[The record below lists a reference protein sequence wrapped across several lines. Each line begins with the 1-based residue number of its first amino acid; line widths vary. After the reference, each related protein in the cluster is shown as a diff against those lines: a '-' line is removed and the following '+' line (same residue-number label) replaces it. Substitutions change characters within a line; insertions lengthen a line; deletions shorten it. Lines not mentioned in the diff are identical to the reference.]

1 MIQPANV
8 AATPDPRGGSILLSW
23 TNPAIPGF
31 SGTRVLRRELAFP
44 EIPGDIGTSHEILND
59 TTTPAGESAQFLD
72 SALKSETVYYYA
84 IVSYDIAAQTYPA
97 FTSAMSTAPY
107 QTGAYLYQ
115 NLPGIYQS
123 YDTALPPPS
132 PAMDPAD
139 YTKGQLQRF
148 LEMFGLEF
156 DVLRS
161 FAAGMRSFFDS
172 DRVDGALLPLF
183 ADWIG
188 WQTDYTLNLPQ
199 RRNQIRYAPHYF
211 ATAGIAANLRA
222 TINRLTTW
230 DTRIK
235 ELSHNIF
242 LSNIAEQ
249 LTIWEQERQGG
260 VWQPEQVVTLDLAYE
275 GRPSAGL
282 SPDGRR
288 WLFYHAR
295 ASAPTAINPAVTAEA
310 RDRFHLRYKVFEQGA
325 WLPARPITQT
335 VPLPGISNTNRAP
348 AAVLRSDGTFWLF
361 WSSVDAS
368 GAFSRLRVQRISAG
382 RSAWSARI
390 AGTATEP
397 FPLADGD
404 VFQITIGGAP
414 GLVRQVTFRAE
425 QFADIAHATALEVV
439 NVLRGELPGVQV
451 SATAA
456 GSIRI
461 ASATAGSASVLA
473 VPASAGATKL
483 GLASPPPGS
492 DAISAKLTGS
502 VAGPFALAAGD
513 TLWLTLDSDVPRIV
527 TFASSAFLNIAAA
540 TADEVVAAIN
550 AVIPGAAS
558 NQAGKIE
565 IDSAISG
572 ADSMVSIDLG
582 LSTAA
587 PKLGLGQ
594 APPVPPAGAD
604 ETEPTAFEDP
614 AGNLWL
620 FWSSRRG
627 GTWAIWYSA
636 LSAAGWGNP
645 KQLTSGPLPDREPAA
660 VIDSGSGRIWVFW
673 SRKKANGLWNI
684 FSRTTTVLDFNAQ
697 TGASWAEA
705 EFTPAPA
712 DFDNREAAAVVTSA
726 GNLEVYFTSDRT
738 DGWNIWSRPIAG
750 TVQGADS
757 AVTSGQFTRRAPVP
771 LLVAPGSVH
780 LWFRNNETIEYES
793 SLYPSARTVDGR
805 YAGSTTAD
813 TRNPTRL
820 SFRGNIQDIQHYTY
834 EAPLADPQLESA
846 RLYSRDTIGVF
857 LTPDTQDE
865 QLIIRSRTL
874 IGNVLKNFLPIQT
887 RVVFVIDQAYTEYV
901 YSYDAPAGTPDQTIG
916 ERMIDDIISEVAP
929 AFADAVTDTVNFKF
943 LKTWTPA
950 VNSGALLDSTV
961 LPPDLSFRLL
971 LANVN
976 EGP

>member
-1 MIQPANV
+1 VIQPANV
-8 AATPDPRGGSILLSW
+8 AATPDPRGGSILLTW
-23 TNPAIPGF
+23 TNPVVPGF

-44 EIPGDIGTSHEILND
+44 EVPGDIGTSHEILND
-59 TTTPAGESAQFLD
+59 TTTPEGQPAQFLD

-84 IVSYDIAAQTYPA
+84 VVSYDLSAQTYTA
-97 FTSAMSTAPY
+97 FTTAMSTAPY

-148 LEMFGLEF
+148 LELFGLEF

-161 FAAGMRSFFDS
+161 FAAGMRAFFDS

-183 ADWIG
+183 GDWIG

-222 TINRLTTW
+222 TVNRLTTW

-242 LSNIAEQ
+242 LSNIPEQ
-249 LTIWEQERQGG
+249 LTLWEQERQGAA
-260 VWQPEQVVTLDLAYE
+260 WQPEQLVSLDLAYE
-275 GRPSAGL
+275 GRPSACL

-295 ASAPTAINPAVTAEA
+295 ASAPTTTKTAVTAEA

-325 WLPARPITQT
+325 WLPARPLTQT
-335 VPLPGISNTNRAP
+335 MPLPGIADTNRAP
-348 AAVLRSDGTFWLF
+348 AAVLRSDGTFWVF

-390 AGTATEP
+390 AGTTTAP

-404 VFQITIGGAP
+404 TFQITIGAAP
-414 GLVRQVTFRAE
+414 GVVRRVTFRAE
-425 QFADIAHATALEVV
+425 QFADITHATALEVV

-451 SATAA
+451 SATEA
-456 GSIRI
+456 GSIQI
-461 ASATAGSASVLA
+461 VSGTAGSASVLA

-483 GLASPPPGS
+483 GLASPPAGT
-492 DAISAKLTGS
+492 DAASAKITGS
-502 VAGPFALAAGD
+502 GAGPFALASGD
-513 TLWLTLDSDVPRIV
+513 TLLLTLDNDVPRFV
-527 TFASSAFLNIAAA
+527 TFDSSAFLNIAAA
-540 TADEVVAAIN
+540 TTDEVVSAIN
-550 AVIPGAAS
+550 AVTPGAAR
-558 NQAGKIE
+558 NLAGRIE
-565 IDSAISG
+565 IDSAIPG
-572 ADSMVSIDLG
+572 ADSMVSIDLS

-594 APPVPPAGAD
+594 MPPAPPAGTD
-604 ETEPTAFEDP
+604 ETEPAAFEDS

-620 FWSSRRG
+620 FWSSRRA
-627 GTWAIWYSA
+627 GTWDIWYSA
-636 LSAAGWGNP
+636 LSAAGWANP
-645 KQLTSGPLPDREPAA
+645 KQLTTGPLPDREPAA
-660 VIDSGSGRIWVFW
+660 LIDSAGGRIWVFW
-673 SRKKANGLWNI
+673 SRKKANGLWNV
-684 FSRTTTVLDFNAQ
+684 FSRNTTVLTFNTQ
-697 TGASWAEA
+697 TAASWTEA
-705 EFTPAPA
+705 EFAPAPA
-712 DFDNREAAAVVTSA
+712 NFDNREAAPVLTSA
-726 GNLEVYFTSDRT
+726 GTLEVYFTSDRT
-738 DGWNIWSRPIAG
+738 EGWNVWSRPIAG

-757 AVTSGQFTRRAPVP
+757 PVTSGQFTRRTPVP
-771 LLVAPGSVH
+771 LLVAPGRVH
-780 LWFRNNETIEYES
+780 LWFRNNETVEYES
-793 SLYPSARTVDGR
+793 SLYPSARTLDGR

-820 SFRGNIQDIQHYTY
+820 SSRGDIQDIQHYTY
-834 EAPLADPQLESA
+834 EVPLADAQKETA

-887 RVVFVIDQAYTEYV
+887 RVVFVIDQAYIEYV
-901 YSYDAPAGTPDQTIG
+901 YSYDAPAGAPAQTIG

-929 AFADAVTDTVNFKF
+929 AIADRFTDTVNFKF

-950 VNSGALLDSTV
+950 VNSGALLDTTAH
-961 LPPDLSFRLL
+961 PPDLSFRLL
-971 LANVN
+971 LVNVN